1 MIRDTIPPSRFD
13 VVVIDAGAIDAGSGE
28 ALAEYQEQR
37 DAASLEL
44 FEATDAIASF
54 SWNLKRVRV
63 LHEALAKAMSREV
76 RLLAS
81 A

>member
-1 MIRDTIPPSRFD
+1 MLAS
-13 VVVIDAGAIDAGSGE
+13 AIDAGSDV
-28 ALAEYQEQR
+28 ALADYQEQR

-54 SWNLKRVRV
+54 TWSLSEIRL

-76 RLLAS
+76 KQLVGA
-81 A
+81 